1 MLELNEREKLNE
13 RERHTHTGRER
24 RRRGEG
30 KARQGKDFFGGESS
44 LWQKDLKNS

>member
-13 RERHTHTGRER
+13 RGRERR

-30 KARQGKDFFGGESS
+30 KEEKQG
-44 LWQKDLKNS
+44 